1 MSIHPNLADRL
12 SMRESPVGSPIMYQ
26 SWGNLLFMHWQMPSQ
41 ILRPLVPN
49 RLSLDSFDG
58 QTWVGLIPFTIWDSR
73 IIFTPAVPWLST
85 FHEINV
91 RTYVYLDGVPGVW
104 FFSLDADSVLAVR
117 GARRFF
123 HLPYQKA
130 HIMLQ
135 QRGNTIHYVSQREQ
149 GLSADFEAT
158 WIIGRRLPQA
168 EPGSLDF
175 FLTERYCLFT
185 SYEEKLYR
193 CHIHHEPWPLYSASL
208 SEYRSTL
215 MEANGLPSPEL
226 EPLLRCGGP
235 VHVQIWPLEEIR
247 Q

>member
-1 MSIHPNLADRL
+1 
-12 SMRESPVGSPIMYQ
+12 
-26 SWGNLLFMHWQMPSQ
+26 
-41 ILRPLVPN
+41 
-49 RLSLDSFDG
+49 
-58 QTWVGLIPFTIWDSR
+58 
-73 IIFTPAVPWLST
+73 
-85 FHEINV
+85 
-91 RTYVYLDGVPGVW
+91 
-104 FFSLDADSVLAVR
+104 
-117 GARRFF
+117 
-123 HLPYQKA
+123 
-130 HIMLQ
+130 MLQ

-193 CHIHHEPWPLYSASL
+193 CHIHHEPWPLYPASL

-215 MEANGLPSPEL
+215 MEADGLPSPER